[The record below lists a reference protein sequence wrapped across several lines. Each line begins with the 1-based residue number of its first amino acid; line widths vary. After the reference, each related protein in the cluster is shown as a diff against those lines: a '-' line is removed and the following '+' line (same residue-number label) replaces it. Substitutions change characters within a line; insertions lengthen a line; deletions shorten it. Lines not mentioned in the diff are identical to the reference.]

1 MKSEPKNL
9 ALSAKLEVLQAE
21 NKALRK
27 ENEVLQNTLSR
38 HKTLM
43 DRFGE
48 GTEGSDRKEI
58 KKRLLDQK
66 QRLHDIINGT
76 NIGTWEWNVQT
87 GETIF
92 NERWANIIG
101 YTREELQPISIESW
115 KKFVHPDDFEASTT
129 LLKRH
134 FNGELEF
141 YEYECRM
148 KHKDGSWVWVF
159 DRGKVA
165 TWDDTGNPLW
175 MYGTHQDITDRK
187 REEQEL
193 RIAKERAEESERR
206 LNEAQQL
213 AKLGNWELDLINN
226 KLVWSDEIYRIF
238 NRHPQ
243 EFEATYEAFL
253 NYIHPED
260 RELVHDAY
268 MKHISTQEP
277 YEIVHRI
284 LLPDGMLKYVSERCT
299 SVFDVQGHALVSK
312 GTVADVTERLKAE
325 QQIRLSNKLYRLRSM
340 IAKAFVIEK
349 ERDVFANVLNELLDT
364 LKCQFGYFGFIN
376 QEGDLVCPSITLDV
390 WEKCRLGGK
399 SIVFPRSEWTGL
411 WGDSLKQK
419 KTLFQNGGLK
429 VPDGHVELQ
438 NALLAPVMFS
448 GDVIGQVVLANKGSD
463 FDDEDLSTI
472 TEITEF
478 LAPLLHS
485 YLEEER
491 IKLEL
496 IRAKDR
502 AESAN
507 RAKDDFL
514 AMMSH
519 EMRTPLNPIMGYVS
533 LIQMQ
538 PESPP
543 DPEYIDIIMRSS
555 RRLLNLIDSLLNFSR
570 LQKQIVQ
577 VKNSEFNLRAV
588 IDESIRSIQLT
599 NNGNNLILSNDS
611 TGEYLSCGDDI
622 RIITDKDIIS
632 QLLDNLISNA
642 CKYTDN
648 GKIFIRYK
656 LRKDLHGM
664 QRLRVEIEDTGIGI
678 PEEKL
683 GVIFDPFVQADTSM
697 TRSYEG
703 AGLGLAICKK
713 LVEILSGDID
723 VESELE
729 KGSRFW
735 FEVPVR
741 VPGLGDFAEEMIS
754 STKLRK
760 FVEHWKIL
768 VVEDQEDNC
777 SYIETLIHRL
787 GGNVTVAKDGM
798 EAMQAIEK
806 ESFDLVLMDL
816 RMPVMDGI
824 QAARLIRS
832 GDTQNR
838 VPILAVSAHQKE
850 EVKEKALSVGMNG
863 YLNKPLSPEILA
875 DTVNRLL
882 RIKSR

>member
-1 MKSEPKNL
+1 MKSEPANL
-9 ALSAKLEVLQAE
+9 ELSAKLEELQAE
-21 NKALRK
+21 NKVLR
-27 ENEVLQNTLSR
+27 EQ
-38 HKTLM
+38 
-43 DRFGE
+43 
-48 GTEGSDRKEI
+48 KEI
-58 KKRLLDQK
+58 EKELLAQK
-66 QRLHDIINGT
+66 QRLLDIIDGT
-76 NIGTWEWNVQT
+76 NIGTWEWNIQT
-87 GETIF
+87 GETFF

-101 YTREELQPISIESW
+101 YTLDELQPISIESW
-115 KKFVHPDDFEASTT
+115 KKYVHPDDFEASDA
-129 LLKRH
+129 LLRRH
-134 FNGELEF
+134 FEGELEF
-141 YEYECRM
+141 YESECRM

-165 TWDDTGNPLW
+165 TWDADGSPLW
-175 MYGTHQDITDRK
+175 MYGTHQDITGK
-187 REEQEL
+187 KKEEQEL
-193 RIAKERAEESERR
+193 RIAKDRAEESERR

-213 AKLGNWELDLINN
+213 AKLGNWELDLIND

-238 NRHPQ
+238 NCHPQ

-253 NYIHPED
+253 NYIHPDD

-268 MKHISTQEP
+268 MRHISTREP

-284 LLPDGMLKYVSERCT
+284 LLPNGNIKYVSERCT
-299 SVFDVQGHALVSK
+299 SVFDKEGRALVSK

-325 QQIRLSNKLYRLRSM
+325 QQIRLSNKLYRLRST

-349 ERDVFANVLNELLDT
+349 DRDVFANVLDELLRV
-364 LKCQFGYFGFIN
+364 LKCQSGYFGFIN
-376 QEGDLVCPSITLDV
+376 QDGDLVCPSIMLNV
-390 WEKCRLGGK
+390 WEKGQFKEK
-399 SIVFPRSEWTGL
+399 SVVFPRSEWDGL
-411 WGDSLKQK
+411 WGDSLKK
-419 KTLFQNGGLK
+419 KETRYQNGSLE
-429 VPDGHVELQ
+429 VPNGHVRLE
-438 NALLAPVMFS
+438 NALFAPVLFS
-448 GDVIGQVVLANKGSD
+448 GDVIGQIVLANKEAG
-463 FDDEDLSTI
+463 FDDEDLSAI
-472 TEITEF
+472 KEISEF
-478 LAPLLHS
+478 VAPLLHS

-496 IRAKDR
+496 IQAKER

-507 RAKDDFL
+507 RAKDEFL

-519 EMRTPLNPIMGYVS
+519 EMRTPLNPIMGYAS

-538 PESPP
+538 PDSPP
-543 DPEYIDIIMRSS
+543 APEYIDIIMRSS

-588 IDESIRSIQLT
+588 IDESIRSVQLT

-632 QLLDNLISNA
+632 QLLDNLIGNA

-656 LRKDLHGM
+656 LRKDSHGM

-697 TRSYEG
+697 SRSYEG

-713 LVEILSGDID
+713 LVDILSGDID

-741 VPGLGDFAEEMIS
+741 VPGLGDFCGQIIS
-754 STKLRK
+754 SAKLLK

-768 VVEDQEDNC
+768 VVEDQDDNC
-777 SYIETLIHRL
+777 SYIKTLIHRL
-787 GGNVTVAKDGM
+787 GGSVTVAKNGM
-798 EAMQAIEK
+798 EAVRAIEK
-806 ESFDLVLMDL
+806 EHFDLILMDL

-832 GDTQNR
+832 GKIQNR

-863 YLNKPLSPEILA
+863 YLNKPLSPEILV

-882 RIKSR
+882 RLNSG